1 MKEILFFS
9 SQSCN
14 PCNQVKKLLSE
25 DIIKDLNVKVYT
37 AEDDFEK
44 FVEYKV
50 QSVPAF
56 IFKENCVEKN
66 RVYGFKTVEELRS
79 L

>member
-9 SQSCN
+9 SQTCN

-25 DIIKDLNVKVYT
+25 DIIKDLNIKFYN

-50 QSVPAF
+50 QSVPTF
-56 IFKENCVEKN
+56 ICKESSIEKN